1 MFDQSSRVTHLLRE
15 GASGLVPPPSTSP
28 MCTQETP
35 WSPCAQH
42 TLPRPS
48 TLGVVAP
55 WEWMKL
61 CPAITAPARIRKQ
74 APKDPGITQGQG
86 NPFVSPACCV
96 LCWEHPR
103 LGDNAALWIL
113 HLCSPEPWLL
123 RRYLIWAQPHGVG
136 PDPSPPSTKQPVAAM
151 GGATTS
157 PCLLLGPRAG
167 QAWSGWPGPHHA
179 VRESKAQRGPES
191 HLESHRASG
200 KAEACLPHGLSH
212 SEL

>member
-1 MFDQSSRVTHLLRE
+1 MFDQSSRITHLLRE
-15 GASGLVPPPSTSP
+15 GGLGWSPHLPPAPCVHRRLHGALVPSTPCPVHPP
-28 MCTQETP
+28 
-35 WSPCAQH
+35 
-42 TLPRPS
+42 
-48 TLGVVAP
+48 LGQ
-55 WEWMKL
+55 WHLEWMKL
-61 CPAITAPARIRKQ
+61 CPAITALARIRKQ
-74 APKDPGITQGQG
+74 APEDLGITQGQG
-86 NPFVSPACCV
+86 NPFVSPTCCV

-103 LGDNAALWIL
+103 LRDNAALWIL

-136 PDPSPPSTKQPVAAM
+136 PDPPPPSTKQPGAAM

-167 QAWSGWPGPHHA
+167 QVWSGWPGSHHA
-179 VRESKAQRGPES
+179 VRETKAQRGPES

-200 KAEACLPHGLSH
+200 KAETCLPHGLSH